1 MARDMVTYSHGE
13 ARKKG
18 RITMNEEWYEN
29 PELHEEDLEELE
41 ELLAIWMYTDA

>member
-1 MARDMVTYSHGE
+1 MITYSHGE

-18 RITMNEEWYEN
+18 RIKMNENWYEN

-41 ELLAIWMYTDA
+41 ELLAIWLYADA